1 MAEETSLFTR
11 SRVAVAVASCSLTL
25 AAGLTVAALFGY
37 ISPGPSA
44 PTNAE
49 QVQPTA
55 NAASGAPAPSIVLVP
70 VQPASPDIGRRAPAP
85 DGLRLAA
92 AGETE
97 HEHTRHGS
105 TRAWED
111 DDDDD

>member
-1 MAEETSLFTR
+1 MAEEISLSTR

-25 AAGLTVAALFGY
+25 AAGITMAALFGY

-55 NAASGAPAPSIVLVP
+55 NAASGTPAPSIVLVP
-70 VQPASPDIGRRAPAP
+70 VQPSSPDIRREEPAA
-85 DGLRLAA
+85 DELRLAA
-92 AGETE
+92 AGERE
-97 HEHTRHGS
+97 HEHARHGN

>member
-1 MAEETSLFTR
+1 MAEETSLSTR
-11 SRVAVAVASCSLTL
+11 GRIAVAAASCSLSL
-25 AAGLTVAALFGY
+25 AAGITVAAFLGY

-44 PTNAE
+44 GTNAE
-49 QVQPTA
+49 QVQPTT

-70 VQPASPDIGRRAPAP
+70 VQPASPDIGRDAPAP

-97 HEHTRHGS
+97 HEPNRHGRR
-105 TRAWED
+105 RAQED
-111 DDDDD
+111 DDDDE